1 MKVGLLLPRSTTH
14 PLIAYSFMDGINA
27 FLDLYE
33 LGHDIT
39 CVTVNIG
46 FGTDA
51 VVIAEKAEE
60 LLMQYQVDLLV
71 AYADFPVIEAL
82 FPLVKALNKLLIV
95 VNHGAKYPQT
105 WQGHPNVIHHHLSSA
120 LGSWCTGEK
129 VAKEH
134 QKAAFISSYYDGGY
148 SLCHAFSTSFSNT
161 GENIGFN
168 LIGHQLKDNFD
179 AAPLLSFLEED
190 REVKAFLTV
199 LSGELV
205 PEIHAQFN
213 KTNVNT
219 EATFYGSPVMIE
231 ESGALTNTADFLAV
245 EGYTSWFQNNPLPE
259 NEQYC
264 SSFRKRTSRTPD
276 SFGVLGWDTAL
287 ILKTI
292 ATLWETGESNPQN
305 IIELL
310 SGKTLA
316 GAKGSMLLNAE
327 SHQYMAPLY
336 YVHTAAGEIQHLQTL
351 DIKAVE
357 DTFKRMS
364 GHKITGI
371 STGWLNTYL
380 CS

>member
-14 PLIAYSFMDGINA
+14 PLIAYSFMDGIHA
-27 FLDLYE
+27 FLAQHE
-33 LGHDIT
+33 LGQDIT
-39 CVTVNIG
+39 CITTNIG

-60 LLMQYQVDLLV
+60 LLMQHQVDLLI
-71 AYADFPVIEAL
+71 AYADFPVIEVL

-95 VNHGAKYPQT
+95 VNHGAKYPET
-105 WQGHPNVIHHHLSSA
+105 WAGHPNVIHHHLGSA
-120 LGSWCTGEK
+120 LNSWCTGEK

-190 REVKAFLTV
+190 SDVKAFLTV

-205 PEIHAQFN
+205 SEIHTQLN

-219 EATFYGSPVMIE
+219 GATFYGSPVMIE
-231 ESGALTNTADFLAV
+231 ESGILTNTADFLDV

-259 NEQYC
+259 NERYC
-264 SSFRKRTSRTPD
+264 LSFQKRTGRTPD

-287 ILKTI
+287 ILKAI
-292 ATLWETGESNPQN
+292 AILWKTGESGPQN
-305 IIELL
+305 IIESL
-310 SGKTLA
+310 SDKTLA
-316 GAKGSMLLNAE
+316 GAKGAMQLHVE
-327 SHQYMAPLY
+327 SRQYIAPLY
-336 YVHTAAGEIQHLQTL
+336 YVNITSGDMQHLQTL

-364 GHKITGI
+364 EYRITGT